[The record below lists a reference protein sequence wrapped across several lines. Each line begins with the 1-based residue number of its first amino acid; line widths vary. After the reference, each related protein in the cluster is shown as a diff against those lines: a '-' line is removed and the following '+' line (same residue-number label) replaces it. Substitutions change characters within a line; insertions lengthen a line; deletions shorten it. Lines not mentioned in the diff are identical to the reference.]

1 MALIL
6 RQVVKQTRFLSTV
19 SSKRKVTPSISTV
32 KKSLSA
38 TDSSLP
44 NNTTFPSPLIIDD
57 ADKKQNNRC
66 LTIASYNVAGLKA
79 CIKKGF
85 HQYVQAEDPDILCLQ
100 ETKVNAPLANA
111 VDETIY
117 KYRYWAFDEKKG
129 YGKYLSTYSI
139 IARLT

>member
-1 MALIL
+1 L
-6 RQVVKQTRFLSTV
+6 
-19 SSKRKVTPSISTV
+19 P
-32 KKSLSA
+32 A

-44 NNTTFPSPLIIDD
+44 NNTIFPSPLIIDD

-85 HQYVQAEDPDILCLQ
+85 YQYVQAEDPDILCLQ

-129 YGKYLSTYSI
+129 YGKYLSPYFI
-139 IARLT
+139 IVWLTFKKLRWRCRVLQT